1 MSMENP
7 KATYKDKKMIIEGEF
22 DIELELSGMHPA
34 YPPED
39 KNLFDKCSFE
49 IKSYGE
55 IKLKDVPDLVKWINK
70 KSACK
75 DPEKWPK
82 WRITLE
88 RL

>member
-1 MSMENP
+1 MESP
-7 KATYKDKKMIIEGEF
+7 KVIYKVKKMVIEGEF

-39 KNLFDKCSFE
+39 KELFDKCAFE

-55 IKLKDVPDLVKWINK
+55 IKLKDVSDMVRWINK
-70 KSACK
+70 KSVCK
-75 DPEKWPK
+75 DPGTWPH